1 MFIRFLSFFCFC
13 VCGEAAGE
21 RVAALVMASSGGCT
35 ARVSVSHP
43 VSPVSLVFFVRIF
56 PLPQLSELERV
67 HATAVSDLRA
77 LRKTHADRLSELQ
90 SLLEAHTSL
99 SERFEAGS
107 REQAAV
113 RLRVH
118 ARACV
123 RVCVCVCVCGG
134 PVLLR
139 RDGYRTQLLGCLCLT
154 GGVRL
159 VQ

>member
-1 MFIRFLSFFCFC
+1 MIECSSDFCLLLLL
-13 VCGEAAGE
+13 CGVAGE
-21 RVAALVMASSGGCT
+21 GVAALVMASSGGCT
-35 ARVSVSHP
+35 ARLSVSHP
-43 VSPVSLVFFVRIF
+43 VSPLFLVFFVRIF

-123 RVCVCVCVCGG
+123 CVFVFVCVV
-134 PVLLR
+134 
-139 RDGYRTQLLGCLCLT
+139 
-154 GGVRL
+154 VRCF
-159 VQ
+159 

>member
-1 MFIRFLSFFCFC
+1 MFIRFLSSFVV
-13 VCGEAAGE
+13 VCGGAAGE
-21 RVAALVMASSGGCT
+21 GGGCSRHGLIGLCT
-35 ARVSVSHP
+35 ARLSVSHP
-43 VSPVSLVFFVRIF
+43 VSPVSLSSSSYES

-67 HATAVSDLRA
+67 RATAVSDLRA

-123 RVCVCVCVCGG
+123 CVCGNKNDTSR
-134 PVLLR
+134 V
-139 RDGYRTQLLGCLCLT
+139 
-154 GGVRL
+154 
-159 VQ
+159 